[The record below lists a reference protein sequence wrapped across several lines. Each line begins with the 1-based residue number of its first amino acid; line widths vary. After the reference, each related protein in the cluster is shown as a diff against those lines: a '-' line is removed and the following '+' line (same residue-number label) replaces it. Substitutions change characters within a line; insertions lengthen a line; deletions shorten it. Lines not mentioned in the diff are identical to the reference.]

1 MGTKIISQRK
11 TQDKY
16 FIDCCVA
23 MKALRNF
30 CNVLFKTADEQ
41 TTTDEQKEIGVI
53 VKVEKQEKESESS
66 GTSLFSTLRSKL
78 PQRKSPSSTPTNSSG
93 AAKKTFFNISP
104 TNTFSN
110 FINKNKKN
118 ELSESPLPVPK
129 TQAPKPNS
137 LEIISDEEQQNM
149 KKEEDDKIEQDEH
162 ANDDI
167 QDADIM
173 VQVSTKL
180 S

>member
-1 MGTKIISQRK
+1 MG
-11 TQDKY
+11 
-16 FIDCCVA
+16 DCCVA

-30 CNVLFKTADEQ
+30 CNVLFKTENDQKINEDAL
-41 TTTDEQKEIGVI
+41 DEQKEIGVI
-53 VKVEKQEKESESS
+53 IKVGKQEKESASS

-118 ELSESPLPVPK
+118 ELSESDDAIGGPLPVPK

-137 LEIISDEEQQNM
+137 LEIISDEEQQ
-149 KKEEDDKIEQDEH
+149 
-162 ANDDI
+162 
-167 QDADIM
+167 
-173 VQVSTKL
+173 
-180 S
+180 

>member
-1 MGTKIISQRK
+1 MG
-11 TQDKY
+11 
-16 FIDCCVA
+16 DCCVA

-30 CNVLFKTADEQ
+30 CNVLFKTENDQKINEDAL
-41 TTTDEQKEIGVI
+41 DEQKEIGVI
-53 VKVEKQEKESESS
+53 IKVGKQEKESASS

-118 ELSESPLPVPK
+118 EMSESPLPVPK

>member
-118 ELSESPLPVPK
+118 EMSESDASGAPLPVPK

-137 LEIISDEEQQNM
+137 LEII
-149 KKEEDDKIEQDEH
+149 
-162 ANDDI
+162 
-167 QDADIM
+167 
-173 VQVSTKL
+173 
-180 S
+180 